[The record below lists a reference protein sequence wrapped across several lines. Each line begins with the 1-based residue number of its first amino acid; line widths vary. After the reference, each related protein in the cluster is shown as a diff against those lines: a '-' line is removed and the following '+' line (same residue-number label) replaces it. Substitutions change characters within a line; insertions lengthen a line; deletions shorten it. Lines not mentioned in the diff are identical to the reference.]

1 MIRRIASA
9 FLLVWAFGFIW
20 FAVALPRPAGAGT
33 ADAVVVL
40 TGSSSRID
48 RGLEVL
54 RKGWAKRMFVSGV
67 NREVRRHE
75 FAIEYGVS
83 AQMMACCVALGFES
97 VDTRSNAQEIARW
110 AAHEKIRSIRLVT
123 NDWHMRRAAFE
134 LSVAL
139 GKDITVTQDAVTS
152 LPSFQT
158 LFLEYHKLLA
168 RRISRIGGA

>member
-1 MIRRIASA
+1 MIRRAVSA
-9 FLLVWAFGFIW
+9 VLLVWAFGFIW
-20 FAVALPRPAGAGT
+20 FAVAVPRPAGAGN

-40 TGSSSRID
+40 TGGNSRID

-54 RKGWAKRMFVSGV
+54 GKGWAKQMFVSGV
-67 NREVRRHE
+67 NREVRSHE

-83 AQMMACCVALGFES
+83 AKLMTCCVTLGFES
-97 VDTRSNAQEIARW
+97 VDTRSNALEIARW
-110 AAHEKIRSIRLVT
+110 ASKEKLKSIRLVT

-139 GKDITVTQDAVTS
+139 GKDVIVTEDAVTS
-152 LPSFQT
+152 QPSLRT
-158 LFLEYHKLLA
+158 LILEYHKLLA